1 MANTWS
7 IDQVSTVLREVL
19 KQAEGAENV
28 AALDT
33 NQLLTLGETAIHT
46 PKKDAVMNAITQVI
60 TRTIFSSRKYD
71 RKFKSMLKS
80 ESEWGNMVR
89 KIVSLD
95 DNGDLVD
102 NASYDLTDG
111 VSVDPFIVTKP
122 KVAQFNFVGQMTYEL
137 RKTIFDTQLNTA
149 FNSMADFSAFI
160 AMVFTYV
167 DNKIEKIHEETARAC
182 LSGFIA
188 SKIKSDTTNVIHLV
202 SEYKTLIGQS
212 AYTLAD
218 LMKPENFG
226 SFMKWVYARMETV
239 SNMMTEY
246 SNKFHKNLTAGNI
259 MRHTP
264 KALQDFYVYAPVFYE
279 VTDRVLADTYHES
292 FLRLAD
298 SVEMVNFWQSIDN
311 PDEINVTTPEY
322 INNDGAV
329 VTADANV
336 VQSNVFAVIC
346 DREAMGY
353 SPILERVK
361 SIYNPRGEY
370 TNWFWKFNERTYR
383 DESENFVVFLLD

>member
-19 KQAEGAENV
+19 KQAVGSENV

-33 NQLLTLGETAIHT
+33 NQLLTLGQTTIGT
-46 PKKDAVMNAITQVI
+46 PQKDDVMNAITQVI

-71 RKFKSMLKS
+71 RKFKSMMKS

-111 VSVDPFIVTKP
+111 NSVDPFIVTKP
-122 KVAQFNFVGQMTYEL
+122 KVVQFNFVGQTTYEL

-188 SKIKSDTTNVIHLV
+188 SKVASDTPNVIHLV
-202 SEYKTLIGQS
+202 SEYKTVIGQS
-212 AYTLAD
+212 TYTLED
-218 LMKPENFG
+218 LMKPENFA

-279 VTDRVLADTYHES
+279 VTDRVLADTYHDS

-298 SVEMVNFWQSIDN
+298 SVEMVNFWQSIDT
-311 PDEINVTTPEY
+311 PDKINVTTPEY

-329 VTADANV
+329 VKAETNV
-336 VQSNVFAVIC
+336 NQANVFAVIC

-353 SPILERVK
+353 SPILERVRA
-361 SIYNPRGEY
+361 IYNPRGEY

>member
-19 KQAEGAENV
+19 KQSEGAENV

-71 RKFKSMLKS
+71 RKFKSMMKN

-95 DNGDLVD
+95 DNGDVDD
-102 NASYDLTDG
+102 NASYNLTDG
-111 VSVDPFIVTKP
+111 GSVDPFIVTKP
-122 KVAQFNFVGQMTYEL
+122 KVVQFNFVGQMTYEL

-188 SKIKSDTTNVIHLV
+188 SKVASDTTNVIHLV

-212 AYTLAD
+212 TYTLAD
-218 LMKPENFG
+218 MMKPENFG

-246 SNKFHKNLTAGNI
+246 STKFHKNLTAGNI

-292 FLRLAD
+292 FLRLSD
-298 SVEMVNFWQSIDN
+298 SVEMVNFWQSIDD
-311 PDEINVTTPEY
+311 PDAINVTTPEY
-322 INNDGAV
+322 INTEGAI
-329 VTADANV
+329 VTAGTDVNQA
-336 VQSNVFAVIC
+336 NVFAVIC